1 MKPFNLEKAKQG
13 KPVCTR
19 NGCKV
24 RIICWD
30 CKENLDY
37 PILALVEHEDSEF
50 LIYCTSG
57 GRAVA
62 GNIYDLMM
70 DEKKEGWVS
79 LYKKDSKYVFGNF
92 RGSQESA
99 EIEQYYSP
107 KLKYLT
113 TVKIELEE

>member
-13 KPVCTR
+13 KPVCTK

-57 GRAVA
+57 GRAAA
-62 GNIYDLMM
+62 GNIYDLIM
-70 DEKKEGWVS
+70 DEKKEGWAS
-79 LYKKDSKYVFGNF
+79 LYKEDSKYVFGNLHV
-92 RGSQESA
+92 SQENA
-99 EIEQYYSP
+99 EIEQDYYP
-107 KLKYLT
+107 KRKYIT
-113 TVKIELEE
+113 TVKIEWEE